1 MTHAWTQDPDVT
13 RRLCAAALI
22 EHAVNRPADMIGSV
36 DAVILARDDHER
48 HREMAAPFL
57 EAGLPIFV
65 DKPLTLA
72 MEELDY
78 FRPFLMAGKLMSG
91 SAMRYATELDAVRAE
106 IGSYGQVKL
115 IRGAV
120 VNDWARY
127 GVHMLEA
134 ILPLLRSKPLA
145 VTPHAGR
152 HESVAITTEDGT
164 LVLVDVLGDVPKT
177 FRVDIFGTKR
187 VSSHEI
193 TDNFGMF
200 RRMLWQFAEMIRTG
214 RPSIPVEHTLGVL
227 HVLIA
232 GRRALR
238 DQKVVRLDRFDTDGI
253 GRMSGE
259 AGPGRPRPTGYGMT
273 VGEQGDG
280 GQHDPI
286 SRRSAPAR
294 QANGHASSQSHAWR
308 RKGLAED
315 YRAISARLLK
325 EPLLSLRLAPS
336 ATAAS

>member
-1 MTHAWTQDPDVT
+1 MK
-13 RRLCAAALI
+13 
-22 EHAVNRPADMIGSV
+22 RPEDLIGSV

-65 DKPLTLA
+65 DKPLTLSRDDL
-72 MEELDY
+72 EF
-78 FRPFLMAGKLMSG
+78 FRPFLEKGKLMSG
-91 SAMRYATELDAVRAE
+91 SAMRFATELDAVRAE

-145 VTPHAGR
+145 VAPHAGT

-193 TDNFGMF
+193 ADNFGMF

-214 RPSIPVEHTLGVL
+214 RPSIPVEDTLGVL
-227 HVLIA
+227 QVLIA
-232 GRRALR
+232 GRSALQEQKDSATRAVISRSGFHALSFGALR
-238 DQKVVRLDRFDTDGI
+238 AAFLRAPRLYR
-253 GRMSGE
+253 REGE
-259 AGPGRPRPTGYGMT
+259 AYSRPGAPLSDKPRSLHPRSQGRNDWHRNLFHQGRP
-273 VGEQGDG
+273 
-280 GQHDPI
+280 
-286 SRRSAPAR
+286 
-294 QANGHASSQSHAWR
+294 
-308 RKGLAED
+308 
-315 YRAISARLLK
+315 
-325 EPLLSLRLAPS
+325 
-336 ATAAS
+336 